1 MGPHTRSYRAAAIDS
16 QNAGGKR
23 ATIISPCTS
32 VIIRNMHPRWAV
44 CVLLPALASCAAP
57 KPAPTPAPEACL
69 QTGTASWYRPA
80 ASGQGTASG
89 TSPVSGALTAAH
101 PTLPFGTQVLVTDVA
116 SGRSVVVRIADRGPS
131 TKGHIIDISPAAAT
145 QLGMRQEGTAQVRL
159 EIFHPPSETSGAKPA
174 PLTDAACPFRQ
185 DTAA

>member
-1 MGPHTRSYRAAAIDS
+1 
-16 QNAGGKR
+16 
-23 ATIISPCTS
+23 
-32 VIIRNMHPRWAV
+32 
-44 CVLLPALASCAAP
+44 
-57 KPAPTPAPEACL
+57 
-69 QTGTASWYRPA
+69 
-80 ASGQGTASG
+80 
-89 TSPVSGALTAAH
+89 VSGALTAAH

-131 TKGHIIDISPAAAT
+131 TKGRIIDLSPAAAT